1 MMRRAVSLL
10 RVCPV
15 LLTAP
20 AALGRAPVVPPTAS
34 DLRAI
39 VETLTTR
46 EMDGRRA
53 GTPGG
58 DRATERLAAWLG
70 AAGLRPGGDSGTF
83 LQSFTVAPGRRLGA
97 GSALEVGGRTV
108 KVGVDW
114 TPHGGSRRG
123 EVTGALAFADDDWS
137 GDLRD
142 KIVVATARGSRPEN
156 LVLARPP
163 RPRPLPPGG

>member
-1 MMRRAVSLL
+1 MMRRPATLL
-10 RVCPV
+10 IVCAL
-15 LLTAP
+15 LLTST
-20 AALGRAPVVPPTAS
+20 AALGRAPVVPPAAS

-83 LQSFTVAPGRRLGA
+83 LQSFTVAPEIGRASCR
-97 GSALEVGGRTV
+97 ER
-108 KVGVDW
+108 
-114 TPHGGSRRG
+114 
-123 EVTGALAFADDDWS
+123 
-137 GDLRD
+137 
-142 KIVVATARGSRPEN
+142 
-156 LVLARPP
+156 
-163 RPRPLPPGG
+163 